1 MKISM
6 HAMSAELFTNS
17 LSNLAH
23 VLKKGEASATARK
36 IDPVMSFPEDVSAY
50 GVFDMA
56 GNVQEWTNDWYD
68 SKYYQQFASRTVDN
82 PVGPTTRP
90 RSKELPV
97 VVKGGSK
104 TWTMSYREGVPYDK
118 RLAHVG
124 FRCVLS
130 VENPKS
136 PPPAG
141 AQPPGAPPANA
152 PGRSS
157 VPF

>member
-1 MKISM
+1 
-6 HAMSAELFTNS
+6 
-17 LSNLAH
+17 
-23 VLKKGEASATARK
+23 
-36 IDPVMSFPEDVSAY
+36 MSFPEDVSAY
-50 GVFDMA
+50 GAFDMA
-56 GNVQEWTNDWYD
+56 GNVQEWTKDWYD
-68 SKYYQQFASRTVDN
+68 SKYFQQFAKATADN

-90 RSKELPV
+90 RSKESPV

-104 TWTMSYREGVPYDK
+104 TWNLSYREGIPFEK

-130 VENPKS
+130 VEGTHGA
-136 PPPAG
+136 PPPASR
-141 AQPPGAPPANA
+141 AAAAALQPPTH